1 MHKNIYDS
9 NVRVMSK
16 VCGRRKR
23 EIRCDQD
30 FYSRCLRYEARFKKY
45 LITNLV
51 YTFQSHEKIFLTSG
65 LKTVTKILSYDT
77 KSQNL

>member
-1 MHKNIYDS
+1 MSKSKATFRKVHEKIYDS

-45 LITNLV
+45 LIVIYINL
-51 YTFQSHEKIFLTSG
+51 YKSKSKREKCHI
-65 LKTVTKILSYDT
+65 K
-77 KSQNL
+77 